1 MVAPSSRISHPI
13 LNPFSLKA
21 QLTASFEIKHDFLN
35 IGTSTTSHGIANK
48 VGVKGLGIVVER
60 TLIDA
65 PCAANSLQQDLH
77 VLIRHT
83 DYDNLRKDK
92 AVFDVMY
99 IVPGNRLQQKLTDC
113 TNWDERCTLRAT
125 SEASTLCVSAGKV
138 QVLNLSVPSGNQTS
152 VSPTKPSRPAT
163 KRNIKIQKVGSMV
176 ATATPAPVAS
186 TSACSH
192 HHTERNAIRRQA
204 VFRIAVW
211 IKHPISKEGEV
222 PETASGEPETE
233 PPFKNTYPK
242 RRSGAD
248 MISDAYSAPKEIA
261 ALPIGY
267 RLKDGPRTPSSQ
279 WQDTRI
285 APLRT
290 VAQIARAYAAE
301 LAAQSQSPGTGQQR
315 PSPQR
320 ISSSLATAR
329 RRGSQSSARS
339 PPLHLTRRNAEGQMP
354 IKTPLQLLRI
364 HLKGGGRNDLPLDY
378 SV

>member
-1 MVAPSSRISHPI
+1 MVAPSSRISHPMFVSG
-13 LNPFSLKA
+13 P
-21 QLTASFEIKHDFLN
+21 FEIMEALEPVLTQGSAYGQFRNQSTISYFDATGEEALVEVIVSGYGSAATTLNAETVYYLSGRFIARLDITNEQDPYVFYDQELTLN
-35 IGTSTTSHGIANK
+35 IGNFNNIPTGIANK

-99 IVPGNRLQQKLTDC
+99 IVPGNRLQQKTHGLYQLGREVHLAGYIRGF
-113 TNWDERCTLRAT
+113 NPLRKCW
-125 SEASTLCVSAGKV
+125 EV
-138 QVLNLSVPSGNQTS
+138 QVLKLSVPSGNQTS

-186 TSACSH
+186 TS
-192 HHTERNAIRRQA
+192 RLP
-204 VFRIAVW
+204 
-211 IKHPISKEGEV
+211 PIITPSAMQSEGRPSFESPSGSNIQYPEEGEV

-248 MISDAYSAPKEIA
+248 MISDAYK
-261 ALPIGY
+261 
-267 RLKDGPRTPSSQ
+267 
-279 WQDTRI
+279 
-285 APLRT
+285 
-290 VAQIARAYAAE
+290 
-301 LAAQSQSPGTGQQR
+301 
-315 PSPQR
+315 
-320 ISSSLATAR
+320 
-329 RRGSQSSARS
+329 RS
-339 PPLHLTRRNAEGQMP
+339 
-354 IKTPLQLLRI
+354 
-364 HLKGGGRNDLPLDY
+364 KGK
-378 SV
+378 

>member
-1 MVAPSSRISHPI
+1 MVAPSSRISHPMFVSG
-13 LNPFSLKA
+13 P
-21 QLTASFEIKHDFLN
+21 FEIMEAHDFLN
-35 IGTSTTSHGIANK
+35 IGNFNNIPTGIANK

-99 IVPGNRLQQKLTDC
+99 IVPGNRLQQKTHGLYQLGREVHLAGYIRGF
-113 TNWDERCTLRAT
+113 NPLRKCW
-125 SEASTLCVSAGKV
+125 EV

-186 TSACSH
+186 TS
-192 HHTERNAIRRQA
+192 RLP
-204 VFRIAVW
+204 
-211 IKHPISKEGEV
+211 PIITPSAMQSEGRPSFESPSGSNIQYPEEGEV

-248 MISDAYSAPKEIA
+248 MISDAYK
-261 ALPIGY
+261 
-267 RLKDGPRTPSSQ
+267 
-279 WQDTRI
+279 
-285 APLRT
+285 
-290 VAQIARAYAAE
+290 
-301 LAAQSQSPGTGQQR
+301 
-315 PSPQR
+315 
-320 ISSSLATAR
+320 
-329 RRGSQSSARS
+329 RS
-339 PPLHLTRRNAEGQMP
+339 
-354 IKTPLQLLRI
+354 
-364 HLKGGGRNDLPLDY
+364 KGK
-378 SV
+378 